1 VLLRRTLPLALGL
14 VALLAA
20 CGPTQGPPDDFY
32 EVEPTRK
39 CLADAG
45 FRVTTDPDEIGF
57 ITLTAPAGGFR
68 AYHPGGDN
76 SLTIAFGN
84 TKEEAQ
90 QIVRAFQAQARTR
103 QERRRLRTLLE
114 GQGNAVL
121 VWISEPSDEDREVVR
136 GCLK

>member
-1 VLLRRTLPLALGL
+1 MHALRLLSLALGF
-14 VALLAA
+14 VVLLAS
-20 CGPTQGPPDDFY
+20 CGPAQGPPDDFY
-32 EVEPTRK
+32 EVDTTRK

-45 FRVTTDPDEIGF
+45 FRITTDPDEIGL

-68 AYHPGGDN
+68 AYHPGGAN

-90 QIVRAFQAQARTR
+90 QMVRAFQAQATTR
-103 QERRRLRTLLE
+103 QQRRRLRTLLE

-121 VWISEPSDEDREVVR
+121 VWISEPSEADRELVR
-136 GCLK
+136 NCLK

>member
-1 VLLRRTLPLALGL
+1 VLVRRTPLVLAL
-14 VALLAA
+14 VALVAG
-20 CGPTQGPPDDFY
+20 CGPTDAPPDDFY
-32 EVEPTRK
+32 EVEPTRD

-45 FRVTTDPDEIGF
+45 FRITTDPEEIGF
-57 ITLTAPAGGFR
+57 ITDSAPGGGFR
-68 AYHPGGDN
+68 AYLPGGGN

-90 QIVRAFQAQARTR
+90 RLVRAFQATPRTR
-103 QERRRLRTLLE
+103 HQRRRLRSLLE

-121 VWISEPSDEDREVVR
+121 LWISEPRLEDQELVR